1 MGSVRRLL
9 VYLMVF
15 VGIMSLLDNIIQ
27 AGPPSMSGR
36 PKVDQGIRECKDEV
50 IDSDGDGVADEL
62 DLCPRTLSGTGCVD
76 STGCPT
82 EIDPFADLEF
92 DDNLHRA
99 WYRRFWTGDCKDVKD
114 ESFWEGILCKGG
126 KRGSTRPREQ
136 FWYDTVDRCLQKLA
150 PAERG
155 PIRFRLWELG
165 RLVGHEWARAN
176 NVRKIDSND
185 IKDWGKTLIE
195 AKTEE
200 LHPMI
205 EDIFEKAVSQLESD

>member
-1 MGSVRRLL
+1 VRQFP

-15 VGIMSLLDNIIQ
+15 VGVVSLLDNVIQ
-27 AGPPSMSGR
+27 TGPSSTHGR
-36 PKVDQGIRECKDEV
+36 REVSQGIRECTDEV
-50 IDSDGDGVADEL
+50 IDSDGDGVADEH
-62 DLCPRTLSGTGCVD
+62 DLCPGTIAGTSFVD

-92 DDNLHRA
+92 DDKLHRA

-114 ESFWEGILCKGG
+114 ESFWEGFKCKGG
-126 KRGSTRPREQ
+126 KRGSTSPREQ

-155 PIRFRLWELG
+155 PTRFRLWELG

-176 NVRKIDSND
+176 NIRKIDSND
-185 IKDWGKTLIE
+185 MKDWGKTLIE
-195 AKTEE
+195 AKAEE
-200 LHPMI
+200 LHPII